1 MTASKLD
8 MKPTWTDPDDAPE
21 LTEDWFEGATLRE
34 GGAVKRLPG
43 QRGPG
48 KKRPKESV
56 TLRLDAEI
64 LEHFRQSGDGWQTRI
79 NEVLMRTVTAQS
91 RMTQKRHRRLR
102 TMVQR
107 QRSMRKRTG

>member
-8 MKPTWTDPDDAPE
+8 TKPTWTDPDDAPE
-21 LTEDWFEGATLRE
+21 LTEDWFEGATLHE
-34 GGAVKRLPG
+34 GSVVKRLPG

-64 LEHFRQSGDGWQTRI
+64 LEHFRQTGDGWQTRI
-79 NEVLMRTVTAQS
+79 NDALM
-91 RMTQKRHRRLR
+91 K
-102 TMVQR
+102 MVPPSETG
-107 QRSMRKRTG
+107 QRSFRRSREAKAMDRLQKWDE